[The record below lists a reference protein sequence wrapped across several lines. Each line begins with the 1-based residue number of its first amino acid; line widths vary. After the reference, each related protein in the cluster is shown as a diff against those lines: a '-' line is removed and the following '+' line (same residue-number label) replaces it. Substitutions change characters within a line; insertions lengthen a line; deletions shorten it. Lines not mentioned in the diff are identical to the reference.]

1 MNLGSDRAY
10 DAPASRVALCA
21 FYGLGPSSVSKTYRV
36 IALLERC
43 AALGELPGFGI
54 MALLDLAKRR
64 RAGLSHAR
72 RLPNRAVGTN
82 RQQSRGEIAVEV
94 GKTMLIL
101 MLVALGIV
109 ALRYVLVL
117 AYGVLH

>member
-1 MNLGSDRAY
+1 VIAFLERVPRS
-10 DAPASRVALCA
+10 AS
-21 FYGLGPSSVSKTYRV
+21 YRV
-36 IALLERC
+36 W
-43 AALGELPGFGI
+43 I

-64 RAGLSHAR
+64 PAGLSHAQ
-72 RLPNRAVGTN
+72 RLPNRVVGTN

-94 GKTMLIL
+94 GKTMFVL

>member
-1 MNLGSDRAY
+1 
-10 DAPASRVALCA
+10 
-21 FYGLGPSSVSKTYRV
+21 
-36 IALLERC
+36 
-43 AALGELPGFGI
+43 

-64 RAGLSHAR
+64 PAGLSHAR
-72 RLPNRAVGTN
+72 RLPNRAVGAN

-109 ALRYVLVL
+109 ALRYILVL

>member
-1 MNLGSDRAY
+1 
-10 DAPASRVALCA
+10 
-21 FYGLGPSSVSKTYRV
+21 
-36 IALLERC
+36 
-43 AALGELPGFGI
+43 
-54 MALLDLAKRR
+54 MALLDFARR
-64 RAGLSHAR
+64 RHAGLSDAQ
-72 RLPNRAVGTN
+72 RLPDRATGVG

-101 MLVALGIV
+101 VLIALGIV

>member
-1 MNLGSDRAY
+1 LRLENLSADRFFNG
-10 DAPASRVALCA
+10 APRWAGNWGCIMASLEFARRRTRPA
-21 FYGLGPSSVSKTYRV
+21 GPSLGPS
-36 IALLERC
+36 
-43 AALGELPGFGI
+43 
-54 MALLDLAKRR
+54 
-64 RAGLSHAR
+64 
-72 RLPNRAVGTN
+72 LPNRAVGVG

-101 MLVALGIV
+101 MLIALGIV

>member
-1 MNLGSDRAY
+1 
-10 DAPASRVALCA
+10 
-21 FYGLGPSSVSKTYRV
+21 
-36 IALLERC
+36 
-43 AALGELPGFGI
+43 
-54 MALLDLAKRR
+54 MALLDLTKPRP
-64 RAGLSHAR
+64 AGLSQAQP
-72 RLPNRAVGTN
+72 LPNRAVGAN

-117 AYGVLH
+117 AHGVLH

>member
-1 MNLGSDRAY
+1 
-10 DAPASRVALCA
+10 
-21 FYGLGPSSVSKTYRV
+21 
-36 IALLERC
+36 
-43 AALGELPGFGI
+43 
-54 MALLDLAKRR
+54 
-64 RAGLSHAR
+64 LSHAQ

-101 MLVALGIV
+101 MLVALGVV

>member
-1 MNLGSDRAY
+1 
-10 DAPASRVALCA
+10 
-21 FYGLGPSSVSKTYRV
+21 
-36 IALLERC
+36 
-43 AALGELPGFGI
+43 

-64 RAGLSHAR
+64 PAGLLHAQ
-72 RLPNRAVGTN
+72 RLPNRTVGTN